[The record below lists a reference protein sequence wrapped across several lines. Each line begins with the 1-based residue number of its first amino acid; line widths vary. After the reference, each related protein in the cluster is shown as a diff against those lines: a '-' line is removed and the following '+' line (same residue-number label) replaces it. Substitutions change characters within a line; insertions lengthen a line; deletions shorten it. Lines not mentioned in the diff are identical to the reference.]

1 MPTRYFYYQIIIQ
14 MKRISFSIL
23 ATAFACF
30 TSQCQSPDMQK
41 PREQFDL
48 QGHRGARGLVPENTI
63 PSMLKAL
70 DYGVNTL
77 ELDVVISK
85 DKKVVVSHEPFLN
98 HKICKNPQGEP
109 IKEAEE
115 KNYNLYQMTYDS
127 IARCDCGSMG
137 NPAYPEQQKIVVF
150 KPLLSDLIDA
160 VETYARKKDLPAPR
174 YNIETKIEP
183 ETDNIYH
190 PEPQEFME
198 LVYKV
203 IKEKG
208 IAERTCI
215 QSFDVRTLQALKKMD
230 EKMTIAL
237 LVAKNP
243 FYENAI
249 KELGFKPDV
258 YSPYHLL
265 VTSSLIEYGQKE
277 GIKII
282 PWTVND
288 LETMKKLARM
298 GVDGI
303 ITDYPDR
310 AQGLFEKK

>member
-1 MPTRYFYYQIIIQ
+1 
-14 MKRISFSIL
+14 MKRL
-23 ATAFACF
+23 TLNALVAAF
-30 TSQCQSPDMQK
+30 TYLTTQCQSPDMQK

-85 DKKVVVSHEPFLN
+85 DKKVLVSHEPFLN
-98 HKICKNPQGEP
+98 HKICKNAQGET
-109 IKEAEE
+109 IKEADE
-115 KNYNLYQMTYDS
+115 KTYNLYQMTYDS

-137 NPAYPEQQKIVVF
+137 NPGYPEQQKMAAF
-150 KPLLSDLIDA
+150 KPLLADLIDA
-160 VETYARKKDLPAPR
+160 TEKYAREKGLPAPR

-183 ETDNIYH
+183 ESDNIYH

-198 LVYKV
+198 LVYQV
-203 IKEKG
+203 VKEKG
-208 IAERTCI
+208 ILERTCI
-215 QSFDVRTLQALKKMD
+215 QSFDVRTLQVLKKTD
-230 EKMTIAL
+230 EKITIAL

-249 KELGFKPDV
+249 QELGFKPNV

-277 GIKII
+277 GIRVI

-288 LETMKKLARM
+288 LDTMKKLAQM

>member
-1 MPTRYFYYQIIIQ
+1 
-14 MKRISFSIL
+14 MKRLIISTLIL
-23 ATAFACF
+23 TGLPLL
-30 TSQCQSPDMQK
+30 TQCQSTDMQK

-85 DKKVVVSHEPFLN
+85 DKKVLVSHEPFLN
-98 HKICKNPQGEP
+98 HKICKNAQGET

-137 NPAYPEQQKIVVF
+137 NPGYPEQQKMTTF
-150 KPLLSDLIDA
+150 KPLLADLIDA
-160 VETYARKKDLPAPR
+160 TEKYAREKGLPAPH

-183 ETDNIYH
+183 ESDNIYH

-198 LVYKV
+198 LVYQV
-203 IKEKG
+203 IKEKD
-208 IAERTCI
+208 IAARTCV
-215 QSFDVRTLQALKKMD
+215 QSFDVRTLQVLKKMD
-230 EKMTIAL
+230 DKITIAL

-249 KELGFKPDV
+249 KELGFKPNV

-265 VTSSLIEYGQKE
+265 VTSSLIEYGKKE
-277 GIKII
+277 GIKVI

-288 LETMKKLARM
+288 LDTMKKLAQM

>member
-1 MPTRYFYYQIIIQ
+1 
-14 MKRISFSIL
+14 MKRLIFGTL
-23 ATAFACF
+23 LLTGLPLL
-30 TSQCQSPDMQK
+30 TQCQSPDMQK
-41 PREQFDL
+41 PREKFDL

-98 HKICKNPQGEP
+98 HKICKNAQGET
-109 IKEAEE
+109 IKESEE

-137 NPAYPEQQKIVVF
+137 NPGYPEQQKMAAF

-160 VETYARKKDLPAPR
+160 TEKYAREKGLPAPR

-183 ETDNIYH
+183 ESDNIYH

-198 LVYKV
+198 LVYRV
-203 IKEKG
+203 VKEKG

-230 EKMTIAL
+230 DKITIAL

-288 LETMKKLARM
+288 FDTMKKLAQM

-310 AQGLFEKK
+310 AQGLFEPKK

>member
-1 MPTRYFYYQIIIQ
+1 
-14 MKRISFSIL
+14 MKKLSVGL
-23 ATAFACF
+23 GATALICLL
-30 TSQCQSPDMQK
+30 TQCQSPDMQK

-48 QGHRGARGLVPENTI
+48 QGHRGARGLMPENTI
-63 PSMLKAL
+63 PAMLKAL

-109 IKEAEE
+109 IGKADE
-115 KNYNLYQMTYDS
+115 KSYNLYQMTYDS

-137 NPAYPEQQKIVVF
+137 NPDYPEQQKMTAF
-150 KPLLSDLIDA
+150 KPLLADLIDA
-160 VETYARKKDLPAPR
+160 TEQYARQKGLPAPR

-183 ETDNIYH
+183 ATDNIYH
-190 PEPQEFME
+190 PEPKEFME
-198 LVYKV
+198 LVYQVVKD
-203 IKEKG
+203 KG
-208 IAERTCI
+208 ILERTCI
-215 QSFDVRTLQALKKMD
+215 QSFDVRTLQVLRKMD
-230 EKMTIAL
+230 DKITIAL
-237 LVAKNP
+237 LVAQNP

-249 KELGFKPDV
+249 KELGFKPDI

-265 VTSSLIEYGQKE
+265 VTSSLIEYGEKE

-288 LETMKKLARM
+288 FDTMQKLARM
-298 GVDGI
+298 GVDGL

-310 AQGLFEKK
+310 AQALFK

>member
-1 MPTRYFYYQIIIQ
+1 
-14 MKRISFSIL
+14 MKRLMLSL
-23 ATAFACF
+23 LVVTVLPLF
-30 TSQCQSPDMQK
+30 TQCQSPDMQK

-70 DYGVNTL
+70 DCGVNTL

-98 HKICKNPQGEP
+98 YKICKNPEGKP
-109 IKEAEE
+109 ITEAEGRS
-115 KNYNLYQMTYDS
+115 YNLYQMNYDS

-137 NPAYPEQQKIVVF
+137 NPDFPEQQKMTAF
-150 KPLLSDLIDA
+150 KPLLADLIDA
-160 VETYARKKDLPAPR
+160 TEKYAREKGLQPPR
-174 YNIETKIEP
+174 YNIETKLEP
-183 ETDNIYH
+183 TTDNIYH
-190 PEPQEFME
+190 PEPQEFMS
-198 LVYKV
+198 LVYQV
-203 IKEKG
+203 VKEKG

-215 QSFDVRTLQALKKMD
+215 QSFDVRTLQALHKMD
-230 EKMTIAL
+230 SNITVAL

-265 VTSSLIEYGQKE
+265 VTSSLIEYGQRE

-288 LETMKKLARM
+288 FDTMQKLAKM

-303 ITDYPDR
+303 ITDYPNR
-310 AQGLFEKK
+310 AQGLFEQK

>member
-1 MPTRYFYYQIIIQ
+1 MIRYLSYIVVLPLVLF
-14 MKRISFSIL
+14 
-23 ATAFACF
+23 F
-30 TSQCQSPDMQK
+30 TQCQSQDMQK
-41 PREQFDL
+41 SREQFDL
-48 QGHRGARGLVPENTI
+48 QGHRGARGLLPENTI

-98 HKICKNPQGEP
+98 YKICKNPVGET
-109 IKEAEE
+109 IATEKEG
-115 KNYNLYQMTYDS
+115 KQYNLYQMTYDS

-137 NPAYPEQQKIVVF
+137 NPDYPEQQKMAVF
-150 KPLLSDLIDA
+150 KPLLADLIDA
-160 VETYARKKDLPAPR
+160 TEQYAREKGLSPPR

-183 ETDNIYH
+183 ATDNIYH

-198 LVYKV
+198 LVYRI

-208 IAERTCI
+208 ILERTCV
-215 QSFDVRTLQALKKMD
+215 QSFDVRTLQALRKMD
-230 EKMTIAL
+230 DQITIAL
-237 LVAKNP
+237 LVAQNP

-265 VTSSLIEYGQKE
+265 VTSSMIEYGQKE

-288 LETMKKLARM
+288 FATMQKLARM
-298 GVDGI
+298 GVDGL

-310 AQGLFEKK
+310 AQGLFSK

>member
-1 MPTRYFYYQIIIQ
+1 
-14 MKRISFSIL
+14 MKCLIFGIL
-23 ATAFACF
+23 LLTGLPLL
-30 TSQCQSPDMQK
+30 TQCQSPDMQK

-98 HKICKNPQGEP
+98 HKICKNAQGET
-109 IKEAEE
+109 IKESEE
-115 KNYNLYQMTYDS
+115 KNYNLYQMSYDS
-127 IARCDCGSMG
+127 IARCDCGSMS
-137 NPAYPEQQKIVVF
+137 NPDYPEQQKMVAF
-150 KPLLSDLIDA
+150 KPLLSALIDA
-160 VETYARKKDLPAPR
+160 TEKYAREKGLPAPR

-183 ETDNIYH
+183 ESDNIYH

-198 LVYKV
+198 LVYRI

-230 EKMTIAL
+230 DKITIAL

-265 VTSSLIEYGQKE
+265 VTSSLIEYGKKE

-288 LETMKKLARM
+288 FDTMKKLAQM

-310 AQGLFEKK
+310 AQGLFEPKK

>member
-1 MPTRYFYYQIIIQ
+1 
-14 MKRISFSIL
+14 MKRLI
-23 ATAFACF
+23 TGAFIIAGLLLLTRCHS
-30 TSQCQSPDMQK
+30 TDMQK

-77 ELDVVISK
+77 ELDVIISK

-98 HKICKNPQGEP
+98 HKICKNAQGET

-115 KNYNLYQMTYDS
+115 KSYNLYQMTYDS

-137 NPAYPEQQKIVVF
+137 NPGYPEQQKMAAY
-150 KPLLSDLIDA
+150 KPLLADLIA
-160 VETYARKKDLPAPR
+160 ATEKYAREKGMPAPR

-183 ETDNIYH
+183 ESDNIYH

-198 LVYKV
+198 LVYQV

-208 IAERTCI
+208 IRERTCI

-230 EKMTIAL
+230 EKITIAL

-249 KELGFKPDV
+249 SELGFKPDV

-265 VTSSLIEYGQKE
+265 VTSSLIEYCQKE
-277 GIKII
+277 GIKVI

-288 LETMKKLARM
+288 LDTMKKLAQM

-310 AQGLFEKK
+310 AQELFKKK